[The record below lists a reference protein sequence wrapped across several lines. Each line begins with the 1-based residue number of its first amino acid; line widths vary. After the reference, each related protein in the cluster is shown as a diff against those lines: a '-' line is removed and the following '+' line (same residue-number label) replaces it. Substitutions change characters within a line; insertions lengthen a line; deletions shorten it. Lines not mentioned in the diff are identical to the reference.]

1 MLIAMYYYCLHTAV
15 SCENIF
21 FFNKNLA
28 FAPLPLRLN
37 GGLLTHAD
45 KKNKGSLGSHPPV
58 QT

>member
-1 MLIAMYYYCLHTAV
+1 MYYYCLHTAV